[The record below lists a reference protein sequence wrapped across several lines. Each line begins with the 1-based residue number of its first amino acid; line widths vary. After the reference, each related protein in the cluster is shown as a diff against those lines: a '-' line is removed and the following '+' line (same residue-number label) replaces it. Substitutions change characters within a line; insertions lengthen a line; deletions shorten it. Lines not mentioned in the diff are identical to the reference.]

1 MFEINEAQLSDIDRV
16 VEMRMEMLYE
26 VGKIAQEGGTEKLR
40 ARTRDFFIK
49 KFQTGEF
56 KVLMAVADGKIV
68 ATSGIQFL
76 ERPPIYE
83 NIDGIEAHIMNVY
96 TLPEHRGEGIA
107 TALLN
112 NIITQ
117 ARDKKAG
124 RILLHAIGKD
134 QSIYEKL
141 GFKSTQ
147 NEMEL
152 VLS

>member
-1 MFEINEAQLSDIDRV
+1 
-16 VEMRMEMLYE
+16 MLT
-26 VGKIAQEGGTEKLR
+26 KKKLYFCF
-40 ARTRDFFIK
+40 TFFWLMSSCSTK
-49 KFQTGEF
+49 KPADLIITAAAVYTAD
-56 KVLMAVADGKIV
+56 KVFTKAESFAVTDGKIV